1 MKNFLLIALLF
12 GFFACTQSPAYK
24 VKINLKGAEG
34 KAYLAERI
42 KGDWVKLD
50 SAVLSNGECQF
61 KGVVKYP
68 EVYYLSLSSKKEK
81 IPFFIE
87 NSTISITA
95 SVDSLSSAKIKGS
108 KTHDE
113 YQAFEDK
120 LNKLDKQ
127 GTELSDQSKEAEK
140 AGNKSKADSLMVL
153 SDKIFSSMDDQQKVF
168 IKTNPASF
176 VSPFLLGRVYYEME
190 ADVLDGFLSGLDKKL
205 DSVATVISLKQRV
218 DKLKLVSVGQT
229 APDFTMNDVN
239 GIPVRLSDVYAKN
252 QYTLIDFWASWCGPC
267 RRENPNVVATFGKY
281 KEKGFGVLGISL
293 DNDKSKWLKAIA
305 DDQLTWTHVSDLKK
319 WKNEAAALY
328 SVNSIPSNLLVDKT
342 GKIIARNIREEK
354 LRDKIAE
361 LLK

>member
-1 MKNFLLIALLF
+1 
-12 GFFACTQSPAYK
+12 
-24 VKINLKGAEG
+24 
-34 KAYLAERI
+34 
-42 KGDWVKLD
+42 
-50 SAVLSNGECQF
+50 
-61 KGVVKYP
+61 
-68 EVYYLSLSSKKEK
+68 
-81 IPFFIE
+81 
-87 NSTISITA
+87 
-95 SVDSLSSAKIKGS
+95 
-108 KTHDE
+108 
-113 YQAFEDK
+113 
-120 LNKLDKQ
+120 
-127 GTELSDQSKEAEK
+127 
-140 AGNKSKADSLMVL
+140 
-153 SDKIFSSMDDQQKVF
+153 MDDQQKVF